1 MRRSEKGYTLIELVV
16 AVAIIVLISGAASVT
31 IFQVLKG
38 TETNNSHMNATRQV
52 QNAGYWISRDAGMAQ
67 SIDTENLTSPAFL
80 VLNWTQWDDDNEKIY
95 HTASYSFEGLDDGI
109 GKLKRTHSSSAG
121 ANEQTLIA
129 THIYYVP
136 TDPDDT
142 SKAEY
147 QAPLLTLRLTSVV
160 KDAIEIREYRIKNRP
175 NVY

>member
-1 MRRSEKGYTLIELVV
+1 MIRSEKGYTLIELVV
-16 AVAIIVLISGAASVT
+16 AVAIIVLISGAASIT
-31 IFQVLKG
+31 IFQIMKG
-38 TETNNSHMNATRQV
+38 TKTNNSHIDAVCQV

-67 SIDTENLTSPAFL
+67 SVHTENLTSPAFL
-80 VLNWTQWDDDNEKIY
+80 IFYWTQFNDENVKIY
-95 HTASYSFEGLDDGI
+95 HTANYSFEELNDGI
-109 GKLKRTHSSSAG
+109 GKLKRTHLSSAG
-121 ANEQTLIA
+121 ENEQTLIA

-147 QAPLLTLRLTSVV
+147 QAPLLTLKLTSIIE
-160 KDAIEIREYRIKNRP
+160 DATETREYHITNRP

>member
-16 AVAIIVLISGAASVT
+16 AVAIMVLVSGAASIT

-38 TETNNSHMNATRQV
+38 TETNNSHMNAVRQV

-80 VLNWTQWDDDNEKIY
+80 VLNWTQRDDDNEKIY
-95 HTASYSFEGLDDGI
+95 HTANYSFEGLNDGI

-121 ANEQTLIA
+121 ANEQTFIA
-129 THIYYVP
+129 QHIYYTP
-136 TDPDDT
+136 GDPDNT
-142 SKAEY
+142 SKANY
-147 QAPLLTLRLTSVV
+147 QPPVLTLQLASLVDEAR
-160 KDAIEIREYRIKNRP
+160 EIREYRIKRRP
-175 NVY
+175 NI